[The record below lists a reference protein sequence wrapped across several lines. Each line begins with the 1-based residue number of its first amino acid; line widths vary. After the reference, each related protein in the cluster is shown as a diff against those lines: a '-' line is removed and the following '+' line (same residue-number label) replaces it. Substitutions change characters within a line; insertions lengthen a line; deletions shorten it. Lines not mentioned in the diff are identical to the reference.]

1 MQDILEELSK
11 AVLDC
16 DLEKVK
22 NLTRKAISMNIDP
35 LTIIEKGL
43 ADGIK
48 KVGELFERGE
58 VFLPDL
64 MMAAEAMKAGIS
76 ILEPILKSKKK
87 HRTFL
92 GRIII
97 GTVEGDIHDI
107 GKNIV
112 ATMLEA
118 NGFEVIDL
126 GVDVSTE
133 KFISKVKEL
142 NPDILAM
149 SALLYTTVPKMGE
162 VIKALEKEGLRSY
175 VKVMVGGAPVTSEI
189 AKKMGA
195 DAYGENATSAV
206 REAVRLMKE
215 KERY

>member
-22 NLTRKAISMNIDP
+22 NLTGKAISMNIDP

-87 HRTFL
+87 HRAFL
-92 GRIII
+92 GRVII